1 MLHDSIKANARGR
14 PCRYTSM
21 MEPQPT
27 DTDLPRISRHDTG
40 PLNIVDHQAQI
51 GVLPSSGP
59 LQHKARLALE
69 SHRLKIAKNWLNRMI
84 SEIEDLR
91 TLETFPAQESI
102 KASLEILEGLALAL
116 DDDRVLDEF
125 EPGGAYYEKSASMG
139 LVGSG
144 TAADII
150 SVARNMHALESAIWE
165 LMVDTLRRE
174 DQNVLR
180 LVMRLR
186 RGLNGV
192 SMAAAEACY
201 ARASGELDRMAYT
214 DVLTGL
220 FNRRH
225 LLRELERNTEI
236 YKRYHHPFSLIMLDL
251 DNLKGLNDTYG
262 HAAGDSALRHVA
274 AVMKASTRD
283 VDVACRWGG
292 DEFMILMPETEK
304 RVVEIVAARID
315 ESLRNTKLK
324 VDSGLLTLEVSVG
337 SSSCPVDGTESE
349 MLLQ

>member
-1 MLHDSIKANARGR
+1 M
-14 PCRYTSM
+14 
-21 MEPQPT
+21 
-27 DTDLPRISRHDTG
+27 
-40 PLNIVDHQAQI
+40 VDQHAQI
-51 GVLPSSGP
+51 AILPGAGP
-59 LQHKARLALE
+59 LQHKARVALE
-69 SHRLKIAKNWLNRMI
+69 SHRLTIAKNWLNRMI
-84 SEIEDLR
+84 SEIEDLH

-102 KASLEILEGLALAL
+102 KASLDILEGLALAL
-116 DDDRVLDEF
+116 DDDRVLEEF

-150 SVARNMHALESAIWE
+150 SVCRNMHSLESAIWE

-186 RGLNGV
+186 RGLNGI
-192 SMAAAEACY
+192 SMAATQACQ
-201 ARASGELDRMAYT
+201 ARANGELDRMAYT

-220 FNRRH
+220 YNRRH
-225 LLRELERNTEI
+225 LLRELERNTEV
-236 YKRYHHPFSLIMLDL
+236 YRRYHHPFSLIMLDL

-274 AVMKASTRD
+274 TVMKASTRD

-304 RVVEIVAARID
+304 RVVEIVAGRID
-315 ESLRNTKLK
+315 ESLRNTKLR

-349 MLLQ
+349 LLLQEADASLYRLKAHKRRGNLPASESSTNA

>member
-1 MLHDSIKANARGR
+1 M
-14 PCRYTSM
+14 
-21 MEPQPT
+21 
-27 DTDLPRISRHDTG
+27 
-40 PLNIVDHQAQI
+40 DHQAQI
-51 GVLPSSGP
+51 GALPGSGP

-69 SHRLKIAKNWLNRMI
+69 SHRLKIAKNWLNRVI

-91 TLETFPAQESI
+91 ALETFPAQDSI

-116 DDDRVLDEF
+116 DDDRVLEEF
-125 EPGGAYYEKSASMG
+125 EPGGAYYDKSASMG
-139 LVGSG
+139 LVGTG

-174 DQNVLR
+174 DQSVLR

-220 FNRRH
+220 YNRRH

-262 HAAGDSALRHVA
+262 HAAGDAALRHVA

-304 RVVEIVAARID
+304 RVVEIVAGRID

-349 MLLQ
+349 MLLQEADASLYRLKARKRRGNLPAGGPAAI